1 MQSNENDRVAMTHF
15 TSQEAAAQILD
26 GWRHEMLKQTSASEE
41 FGPKELSLRLYSRYG
56 MNDPTEY
63 LHDPRKAGGGIGSQ
77 REDGLSHSR
86 LVFPDTA
93 FIYCGSREI
102 KNEALDR
109 LDLWRAYGADG
120 KGIAITTI
128 WSKKGLADDGFENW
142 CDCVQMLAVLR
153 RSDLNDEV
161 GYRRMVSEINQFV
174 QYFLSNYTNPPS
186 DLEEA
191 KEVVKL
197 VQDFV
202 GRDGLIAANPAYR
215 QGDWL
220 DKVTEA
226 SAIHLRDSAVNS
238 ENWNQTLNS
247 YEGQH
252 AVPLMTIH
260 KSKGL

>member
-1 MQSNENDRVAMTHF
+1 MGSVTLQDLITEEASVILILLLRVVST
-15 TSQEAAAQILD
+15 T
-26 GWRHEMLKQTSASEE
+26 R
-41 FGPKELSLRLYSRYG
+41 
-56 MNDPTEY
+56 
-63 LHDPRKAGGGIGSQ
+63 AG
-77 REDGLSHSR
+77 R
-86 LVFPDTA
+86 
-93 FIYCGSREI
+93 
-102 KNEALDR
+102 
-109 LDLWRAYGADG
+109 
-120 KGIAITTI
+120 
-128 WSKKGLADDGFENW
+128 NW